1 MEELM
6 ASTKFD
12 LTFPHQY
19 EVEESQELPSRPS
32 TMKHLYFPGGSDKG
46 GQDGLLI
53 KITPHVGEPW
63 LGTFAFGSFQN
74 GVTGVY
80 SCPDEESV
88 CVISA
93 GEGYIVRADDPVV
106 WKEIGTCPILNVRIV
121 ASKELLLFADF
132 TRITAYGR
140 RGHVWTTG
148 SLSWDGIEIVNL
160 TPEYIQGLAW
170 DSPQQRKVEF
180 VVDVETGRHT
190 GGSSS
195 EDYANAQ

>member
-1 MEELM
+1 MS
-6 ASTKFD
+6 STKFH
-12 LTFPHQY
+12 LVFPQQY
-19 EVEESQELPSRPS
+19 RVEESLELPSGPS
-32 TMKHLYFPGGSDKG
+32 MKHLYFPGGSEKG

-53 KITPHVGEPW
+53 KVTPRMGEVW

-80 SCPDEESV
+80 SCPDKESV
-88 CVISA
+88 CVISS

-106 WKEIGTCPILNVRIV
+106 WEEIGTCPILDVRIV
-121 ASKELLLFADF
+121 ANKELLLFADF
-132 TRITAYGR
+132 TRITAYGQ

-148 SLSWDGIEIVNL
+148 SLSWDGIEIVNV
-160 TPEYIQGLAW
+160 TPEHIRGLAW

-180 VVDVETGRHT
+180 VVDVATGRHT

-195 EDYANAQ
+195 EEYANAE